1 MNLEPVMKKQHRRT
15 RGLIIALLSCVLAAC
30 NTLPSQSQTAAEIAL
45 QESLE
50 RAQEN
55 PSAQSAD
62 DSEAAL
68 PAPLPA
74 AVQDRFDIAVN
85 EVPARAFFLGL
96 VKGTDTNMVVHPEVD
111 GSISL
116 ELKNVSVEEVLSVTR
131 DVFGYE
137 YSISRDIYTIYP
149 RKLRSEVFAINY
161 LDVQRRGLSDTS
173 VLVGE
178 ISSNNN
184 RNNNYNNRNTSGG
197 FDNEVSGSNQSER
210 STGSR
215 IQTTSDSNFWQT
227 LEHSLQAIVGGEGE
241 DRMVM
246 VNSQTGIAVI
256 RALPTEL
263 AAVRRFLEKSQL
275 SAVRQVI
282 LETKIVEV
290 RLDDAFEAGIN
301 WSAIQGQLNSQYMAD
316 MFKASGTS
324 PRIDRSGTFSAAL
337 GISNISDL
345 LQLLETQGHV
355 QVLSSPRVATV
366 NNQKAIIRVGSDE
379 FFVTGISNQTTA
391 SAAITT
397 TTPTVELAS
406 FFSGIALDV
415 TPQIA
420 DNGDVILHVHPVVS
434 EVRDQVKQLTVG
446 DEEFSLPLALREI
459 RESDSI
465 VRARNGQVIVL
476 GGLMQENTSE
486 QKGSRPWLAEVPV
499 LNLFFKTRNDRTRKT
514 ELVILM
520 RPIVVDDEA
529 WDRDIRQSEQRI
541 RALGAD
547 YRQQF

>member
-1 MNLEPVMKKQHRRT
+1 MKKNHRKAQC
-15 RGLIIALLSCVLAAC
+15 LIIMLSCVLVAC
-30 NTLPSQSQTAAEIAL
+30 STTPSQPQTAAETAL
-45 QESLE
+45 QEAVA
-50 RAQEN
+50 RAE
-55 PSAQSAD
+55 QSPVSD
-62 DSEAAL
+62 ESEAEPPVQL
-68 PAPLPA
+68 PVAT
-74 AVQDRFDIAVN
+74 QDRFDIAVN
-85 EVPARAFFLGL
+85 DVSARAFFLGL

-111 GSISL
+111 GSITL
-116 ELKNVSVEEVLSVTR
+116 ELKNVSVDEVLSVTR

-137 YSISRDIYTIYP
+137 YSFSRGIYTIYP
-149 RKLRSEVFAINY
+149 RKLRSEVFTINY
-161 LDVQRRGLSDTS
+161 LDVQRNGLSDTS

-184 RNNNYNNRNTSGG
+184 NRSYNRNNTGSTSSIS
-197 FDNEVSGSNQSER
+197 DSMSSDQQDR
-210 STGSR
+210 STGAR
-215 IQTTSDSNFWQT
+215 IQTVSESNFWKS
-227 LEHSLQAIVGGEGE
+227 LEQSLQAIVGGENE

-246 VNSQTGIAVI
+246 VNPQTGIAVI

-301 WSAIQGQLNSQYMAD
+301 WSAIQGQVNSQYMAD
-316 MFKASGTS
+316 MYKASGTK
-324 PRIDRSGTFSAAL
+324 PRINRSGTFSAAL
-337 GISNISDL
+337 GISSISDL

-420 DNGDVILHVHPVVS
+420 DNGDVILHVRPVVS
-434 EVRDQVKQLTVG
+434 EVRDQIKQLTVG

-486 QKGSRPWLAEVPV
+486 QKGSRPWLAEIPV
-499 LNLFFKTRNDRTRKT
+499 LNLLFKTRNDRSQKT

-520 RPIVVDDEA
+520 RPIVVDDDA
-529 WDRDIRQSEQRI
+529 WDQDIRQSEQRI
-541 RALGAD
+541 RAMGAD